1 MPTSFDLIV
10 KNGKC
15 FINGQLKIVDIGKG
29 FYNVNFQKD
38 NDWSWKKFKSKHFN
52 FDWSKPPSNW
62 NTKESV
68 NPSK

>member
-1 MPTSFDLIV
+1 MGT
-10 KNGKC
+10 
-15 FINGQLKIVDIGKG
+15 KIDDIGGG
-29 FYNVNFQKD
+29 FYNTNFSKD